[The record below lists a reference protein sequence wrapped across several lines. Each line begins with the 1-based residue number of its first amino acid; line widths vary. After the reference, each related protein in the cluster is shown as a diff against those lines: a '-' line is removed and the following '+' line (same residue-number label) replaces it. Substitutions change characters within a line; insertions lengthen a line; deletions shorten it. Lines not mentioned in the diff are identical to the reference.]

1 MRRFDPVVELY
12 ALNDWRDISSK
23 VRYDNGN
30 GIRVSTGTRELSTNV
45 ASSCTMTLDNRTG
58 DFSPRNAMGAYYRLR
73 RNTPIR
79 VGTRI
84 ARDLYTSR
92 TASNGWGST
101 TQGVPAVWAWT
112 VLGTASDFAVTAG
125 VGTHSLSSSTSRI
138 TYLSSVDMANV
149 ELRATFQ
156 LPFAD
161 VLGGS
166 IAINLL
172 FRGGGGGF
180 YRAQIVVT
188 STETVTVQWFD
199 IGAIALGSPVTVAGL
214 TNTGQQIRV
223 AAHMDGE
230 TGRVKVWPA
239 SSPEP
244 YDWTLEQDRIGV
256 ANSAPL
262 HGWVGIE
269 TFKAAGN
276 TNGTFSV
283 SYTNFEL
290 INRIFCGEVS
300 EWPPKMD
307 ISGNDVTTSIEA
319 SGVLR
324 RYRAGGKTLRSA
336 AFRSLSKSS
345 DLVAYW
351 SCEDGSTSNEFASA
365 NPNWPSMAILSGDP
379 RRASDSTFAASQP
392 LPVVSN
398 SVWEGLV
405 NGYTVPSPAVIQ
417 LRWLMDINVDNG
429 EPPNNATIIRLKNT
443 GSAYFYIVRYVTGG
457 SLLLE
462 VQDYFG
468 NIIDSDAIAVETRW
482 VGARGSLKLTQ
493 SGGNVNWTV
502 SIADVDLQTVQSV
515 SGSTAG
521 QTIGMLGGVAVG
533 SDANLNDVTIG
544 HITAQ
549 VSASNPLDYAQELYA
564 WQGETAPNRG
574 YRVLHTEEGLP
585 FQREGDYSR
594 TPTMGVQPIAS
605 PLDFL
610 DQTAEVNQGLVWEP
624 HFHAGIGYI
633 TFLAMSN
640 RDPRLTLDYDQR
652 QLFGDLPI
660 VDDDKYTANV
670 VTVEKG
676 NTSNSVGSKVTRTQ
690 TTGPLSAL
698 DPEDGGVG
706 PYETPDQINVN
717 TLWEAQNLAGLKL
730 MRGTLDEPRLP
741 AVTVFAHAQ
750 QIYSSVPML
759 HAALDVREGS
769 FVEVRNIPVQLAS
782 DDIKALVVGIEHRL
796 TQVEHEITWWT
807 APGDFYTSAVV
818 ADGVSRVQTD
828 NLYLNA
834 NIATTGA
841 TSITVKSLDGNLL
854 STTAE
859 PYDITIGGEQMTVT
873 NCVGASS
880 PQTLTVTRSV
890 NGVVKTH
897 TADNSENARVR
908 IYSRPRVALG

>member
-1 MRRFDPVVELY
+1 MSRFDPMVELY
-12 ALNDWRDISSK
+12 ALGDWKDISSK
-23 VRYDNGN
+23 VRFND
-30 GIRVSTGTRELSTNV
+30 GIRISTGTRELSTNV
-45 ASSCTMTLDNRTG
+45 ASSCSMTLDNRTG

-84 ARDLYTSR
+84 VRDFYTSR
-92 TASNGWGST
+92 SASNGWGT
-101 TQGVPAVWAWT
+101 TSQGVPQTWPWAAT
-112 VLGTASDFAVTAG
+112 GGATSDYAVTAG
-125 VGTHSLSSSTSRI
+125 VATHSLSSTASR
-138 TYLSSVDMANV
+138 LSWLPDVNIANIECRV
-149 ELRATFQ
+149 TFQ

-161 VLGGS
+161 TLGGS
-166 IAINLL
+166 VFVNLL
-172 FRGGGGGF
+172 FRGSGGGW
-180 YRAQIVVT
+180 YRAQVTVT
-188 STETVTVQWFD
+188 SAEAVTVQFLEYT
-199 IGAIALGSPVTVAGL
+199 GTPMGSPVTVAGL
-214 TNTGQQIRV
+214 THSGQKIRV
-223 AAHMDGE
+223 AAHIDGE
-230 TGRVKVWPA
+230 TGRIKVWPA
-239 SSPEP
+239 ASAEP
-244 YDWTLEQDRIGV
+244 YDWHLQQDTIGFGLSQP
-256 ANSAPL
+256 N

-269 TFKAAGN
+269 TSKAAGN
-276 TNGTFSV
+276 TNGTFAV
-283 SYTNFEL
+283 SYTDFESISRL
-290 INRIFCGEVS
+290 FVGEVS
-300 EWPPKMD
+300 EWPPEPD
-307 ISGNDVTTSIEA
+307 ISGKDITTTIEA

-324 RYRAGGKTLRSA
+324 RYRAGGKTLRSS
-336 AFRSLSKSS
+336 AFRGLSEAS

-351 SCEDGSTSNEFASA
+351 SCEDGSGADEFASA
-365 NPNWPSMAILSGDP
+365 DPDWPSMAILSGKP
-379 RRASDSTFAASQP
+379 HMASDQTFAASQP
-392 LPVVSN
+392 LPVVAN

-405 NGYTVPSPAVIQ
+405 DGYTVPSPAVIQ
-417 LRWLMDINVDNG
+417 LRWLMYINIDNA

-443 GSAYFYIVRYVTGG
+443 GSAYFYIIRYVTGG
-457 SLLLE
+457 QLLLE

-468 NIIDSDAIAVETRW
+468 NVLDSGAIAVETRW

-533 SDANLNDVTIG
+533 SDGNLDDVAIG

-549 VSASNPLDYAQELYA
+549 SSASNPLDYAQELYA
-564 WQGETAPNRG
+564 WQGETAPNRA
-574 YRVLHTEEGLP
+574 YRVLYTEEGLP

-610 DQTAEVNQGLVWEP
+610 DQTAEANQGLVWEP

-640 RDPRLTLDYDQR
+640 RDPRLTLDYAQR
-652 QLFGDLPI
+652 QLFGDLAI

-676 NTSNSVGSKVTRTQ
+676 NTSNSVGSKVTRTW
-690 TTGPLSAL
+690 TSGYLSAA

-706 PYETPDQINVN
+706 PYQTSDQVNVN

-741 AVTVFAHAQ
+741 AVTVYAHAQ

-759 HAALDVREGS
+759 HAAFDVREGS
-769 FVEVRNIPVQLAS
+769 FVQVQNLPVQLAS
-782 DDIKALVVGIEHRL
+782 DYIKTLVVGTEHRL

-818 ADGVSRVQTD
+818 ADGTSRVQAD
-828 NLYLNA
+828 SLYLNA
-834 NIATTGA
+834 NITTTSA
-841 TSITVKSLDGNLL
+841 TSITAKSLDGNLL

-859 PYDITIGGEQMTVT
+859 PYDITIGGERMTVT
-873 NCVGASS
+873 NCVGSSS

-908 IYSRPRVALG
+908 VYTRPRVALG